1 VNKLTNAVARKH
13 CEVEKISMDVV
24 DILQQTD
31 LFKRCTTDQLYGLQR
46 IARFHGYSS
55 GRTIFEQ
62 GDAGDDLYIIM
73 NGHVRIFMMAIDGRE
88 FTLRVYGAGSLFG
101 EFSVLDRK
109 PRSSCA
115 VAIDDV
121 STIIINRQDLNSVI
135 ERNVQILHN
144 IVEVLVERL
153 RFTTHLSHDLVF
165 LSVTERTAG
174 AISRLADRLEVDTR
188 SSFTISQVQLAR
200 DIGATRE
207 WTHKALHRLEEEQLI
222 ERVARGQIRILD
234 RQRLLFRSGSPG

>member
-1 VNKLTNAVARKH
+1 MVDNKAGKNLV
-13 CEVEKISMDVV
+13 DVV
-24 DILQQTD
+24 DVLRQTD
-31 LFKRCTTDQLYGLQR
+31 LFKRLSSEQLHNLR
-46 IARFHGYSS
+46 KIVRFHSYSA
-55 GRTIFEQ
+55 GRSIFEQ
-62 GDAGDDLYIIM
+62 GDIGDDLYIITH
-73 NGHVRIFMMAIDGRE
+73 GYVRIFLIAVDGRE
-88 FTLRVYGAGSLFG
+88 FTLRVYGQGALFG

-121 STIIINRQDLNSVI
+121 SAIVINRQDLDDLI

-144 IVEVLVERL
+144 VVEVLVERL
-153 RFTTHLSHDLVF
+153 RFTTQISHELVF

-174 AISRLADRLEVDTR
+174 ALTKLAERLAISNNIPFSV
-188 SSFTISQVQLAR
+188 SQVQLAR

-234 RQRLLFRSGSPG
+234 WQKLLFRSGS